1 MIAPLG
7 DNTIDLDFQM
17 SGEENMDKKGSHE
30 DKMAVERMISDNIYK
45 RMQLDVCLHE
55 NDQELLQI

>member
-45 RMQLDVCLHE
+45 RMQLDVYLHE
-55 NDQELLQI
+55 ND